1 MLIVPLQQATAAS
14 NGQSVA
20 LPTSVTVGGVVMT
33 RVSELHIRPSAGNYS
48 FISVYDTTTNI
59 VLEDLYAWEVGS
71 TSASGGPVN
80 GFDVVDY
87 NGNSIELSHF
97 GVLFAHSGD
106 KWNAYVVIR

>member
-1 MLIVPLQQATAAS
+1 MLVVPLTQVTATSAS
-14 NGQSVA
+14 QSIP
-20 LPTSVTVGGVVMT
+20 LPTSVTVGGVVVT
-33 RVSELHIRPSAGNYS
+33 RVSELHIRPAAGNYS
-48 FISVYDTTTNI
+48 FVSVYDTASNI
-59 VLEDLYAWEVGS
+59 VLEDLYGWEVGGN
-71 TSASGGPVN
+71 SASGGPVN